1 MRDARELSAKTGDA
15 MRWFAYSFALVLPWI
30 SLGILG
36 PWPGILTACAGVGFW
51 LWWIY
56 PPVGLNRRPATW
68 LLTVFLIIS
77 SSIVLLVAEDSLQQA
92 VVRRTA

>member
-1 MRDARELSAKTGDA
+1 MAFALWQAHQRNSPRFVNLARLLPSWPNDMRDARELSAQTGDA

-51 LWWIY
+51 L
-56 PPVGLNRRPATW
+56 
-68 LLTVFLIIS
+68 
-77 SSIVLLVAEDSLQQA
+77 
-92 VVRRTA
+92 